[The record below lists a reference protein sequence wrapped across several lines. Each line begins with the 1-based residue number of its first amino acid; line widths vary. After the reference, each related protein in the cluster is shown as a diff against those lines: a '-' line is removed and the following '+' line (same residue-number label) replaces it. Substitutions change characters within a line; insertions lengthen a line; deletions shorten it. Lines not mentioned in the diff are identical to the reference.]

1 MRCNIP
7 RQVTQMSPSDRKMIA
22 KYYTGQM
29 YNGMD
34 KENERVQEVMIKGN
48 CSMLARV
55 FGFTE
60 EQLLAY
66 VSEWK
71 RFYRRL
77 ERLGTQEAQDA
88 WLEEQMKECFPTC
101 GFPQF
106 RIDELKRAEDSE
118 LIERRDIKDGQH

>member
-1 MRCNIP
+1 
-7 RQVTQMSPSDRKMIA
+7 MSPSQRKRIA
-22 KYYTGQM
+22 KYYTEQM

-34 KENERVQEVMIKGN
+34 KENERVQEVMIKAN
-48 CSMLARV
+48 CIYKRKYEGA
-55 FGFTE
+55 TE
-60 EQLLAY
+60 EQLLQY
-66 VSEWK
+66 VAEWK

-118 LIERRDIKDGQH
+118 LIERKDIKDGQH

>member
-66 VSEWK
+66 VAEWK

-118 LIERRDIKDGQH
+118 LIERKDTKDGQH

>member
-1 MRCNIP
+1 MNCNIP
-7 RQVTQMSPSDRKMIA
+7 RQVSQMSPSERLRIA
-22 KYYTGQM
+22 KYYTEQM

-34 KENERVQEVMIKGN
+34 KENERVQEVMIKAN
-48 CSMLARV
+48 CIYKRKYEGA
-55 FGFTE
+55 TE
-60 EQLLAY
+60 EQLLHY
-66 VSEWK
+66 VAEWK

-88 WLEEQMKECFPTC
+88 WLAEQMKECFPTC

-118 LIERRDIKDGQH
+118 LLEKGDIKNA

>member
-60 EQLLAY
+60 DQLLAY
-66 VSEWK
+66 ISEWK

-106 RIDELKRAEDSE
+106 RIDELKRAEESV
-118 LIERRDIKDGQH
+118 LNGQEYQD

>member
-1 MRCNIP
+1 MNCNIP
-7 RQVTQMSPSDRKMIA
+7 RQVTQMSPSERLRIA
-22 KYYTGQM
+22 KYYTEQM

-48 CSMLARV
+48 CVMLAKI

-60 EQLLAY
+60 EQLLSYIA
-66 VSEWK
+66 EWK

-77 ERLGTQEAQDA
+77 ERMKTQEEQDA
-88 WLEEQMKECFPTC
+88 WLDEQMKQCFPTC

-118 LIERRDIKDGQH
+118 LLEKGDMKNA